1 MGALNGAI
9 DALAGVNR
17 LVYWIGKYLSTV
29 LIGVM
34 TALVFVHVV
43 RRLLWESPSWTE
55 EASIYMMIW
64 IAFLVLPIAYREGSN
79 VAIEI
84 IKEML
89 PRRPRLVLELVFSVL
104 VFWIVT
110 ELFVEGIPFVE
121 RVVGRAAR
129 TFPLDQGIIYSCV
142 LYGYVA
148 LMVAI
153 VELALRQVRALVS
166 DDHKADPVISHA
178 GAHHEEVPITGVHV
192 DMPHDDPP
200 EGPGEPDRGA
210 APRDR
215 TGER

>member
-17 LVYWIGKYLSTV
+17 LVYWIGKYLSTI

-34 TALVFVHVV
+34 TVLVFVHVV
-43 RRLLWESPSWTE
+43 RRLFWESPSWTE

-79 VAIEI
+79 VAIEV
-84 IKEML
+84 IKELL
-89 PRRPRLVLELVFSVL
+89 PRRPRLVLELVFSAL
-104 VFWIVT
+104 VFWIIT
-110 ELFVEGIPFVE
+110 ELFVEAIPFVE

-142 LYGYVA
+142 IYGYVA

-166 DDHKADPVISHA
+166 PAHMNDPIISHA
-178 GAHHEEVPITGVHV
+178 GAHHEEARITGVHV
-192 DMPHDDPP
+192 AMPHDESP
-200 EGPGEPDRGA
+200 EDLDR
-210 APRDR
+210 PHDR
-215 TGER
+215 NEER